1 MALAGTMV
9 PAVLFRKFVTFVTFV
24 MVVML
29 VMVVTRGPFTALR

>member
-9 PAVLFRKFVTFVTFV
+9 PAVLFRKFVTFVMV
-24 MVVML
+24 VVML

>member
-24 MVVML
+24 ML